1 MKKKGKGIPE
11 TKKSMYEHTETWN
24 TSQEHK

>member
-11 TKKSMYEHTETWN
+11 TKKSIYEHIETWN
-24 TSQEHK
+24 TSQEYK

>member
-11 TKKSMYEHTETWN
+11 TKKTMYEHTETWH
-24 TSQEHK
+24 TSQEYK